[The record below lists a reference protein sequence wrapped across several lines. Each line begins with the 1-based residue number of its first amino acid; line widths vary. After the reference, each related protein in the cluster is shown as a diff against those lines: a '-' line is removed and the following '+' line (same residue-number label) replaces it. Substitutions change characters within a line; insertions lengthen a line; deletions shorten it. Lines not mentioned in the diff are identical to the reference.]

1 MSVHQ
6 KKNGF
11 ADDVKEP
18 DVEKEIQNIFM
29 STDKKEDNK
38 PCCSWQ
44 GSSIRVNLTE
54 EVSPPLADASS
65 EPLSGFVAESSH
77 IPQCTNH
84 LHEIVSS
91 IVTHVVNSKPSITV
105 SSSSLTTEGLFDN
118 IESIDEPVS
127 NVTPSAC
134 LSNPPEIP
142 PRTRREIPIV
152 NFPDASMLRLLHAR
166 QSLLGPPPSYSKSL
180 LDRRM
185 NPCASIQFVA
195 PIPPP
200 SYDGMENDLRYV
212 NYSGFTLGLGSK
224 SCRIIFIILRLCV
237 RNILNQ
243 HALSKQ
249 FTVI

>member
-6 KKNGF
+6 KNNGF

-44 GSSIRVNLTE
+44 GSTTRVNLTE
-54 EVSPPLADASS
+54 EVQPPLADASNES
-65 EPLSGFVAESSH
+65 DFVAESSL
-77 IPQCTNH
+77 IPECTNH
-84 LHEIVSS
+84 SQKIVSS
-91 IVTHVVNSKPSITV
+91 IVTQVVNSKPSITV
-105 SSSSLTTEGLFDN
+105 SSSSLITEGLFDN

-127 NVTPSAC
+127 NGGPTAC
-134 LSNPPEIP
+134 LSNPPDIP

-152 NFPDASMLRLLHAR
+152 NFPDASMLRLIHAT

-185 NPCASIQFVA
+185 NPCTSIQFVA

-200 SYDGMENDLRYV
+200 SYDGMESDLRYV

-224 SCRIIFIILRLCV
+224 SWIIYMIVRFCV
-237 RNILNQ
+237 RNIFN
-243 HALSKQ
+243 HSDVSKQ
-249 FTVI
+249 FTV